1 MLYGKEIANDE
12 KINSCFI
19 HVIDFQ
25 IILRILHI
33 FCDLTE
39 PRSNSYILLTLTCI
53 IISPFLNEK

>member
-33 FCDLTE
+33 FCDLTLK
-39 PRSNSYILLTLTCI
+39 NLAQILI
-53 IISPFLNEK
+53 FF